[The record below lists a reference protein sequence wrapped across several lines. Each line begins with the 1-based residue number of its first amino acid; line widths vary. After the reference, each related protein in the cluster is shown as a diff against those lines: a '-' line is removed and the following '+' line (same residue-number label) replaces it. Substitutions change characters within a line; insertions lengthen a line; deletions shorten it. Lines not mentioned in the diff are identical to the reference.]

1 MKTGFTQLKDTDRL
15 ILHAADDRTL
25 LEILKVNRNLLILG
39 EDAFKKRMQQSY
51 PVLAKLKPYGM
62 KWAKYYLDMV
72 YYISKLKEDYDIDYI
87 PVSSFDPP
95 GYYVSK
101 KNERKIALDL
111 NQLRNAIHMAEIL
124 AELGDEKL
132 IREWM
137 NKNSKYK
144 DFVLAFLL
152 KYKNISLFEKL
163 YTPNTKPVK
172 YFNPI
177 RGVHQSFLFLEEAAE
192 SGDIDIVN
200 YVLKKFKSIFDHDE
214 LSAFNHLIIGVAK
227 KGDIEML
234 SYITKMFPKQEIDF
248 NSLLYAAASKGKVY
262 FIRSFIQ
269 PENKKI
275 LLKRLPYIFENLIY
289 RETIEVQNPYTKEKT
304 LRFLLDTYFTLG
316 GKKKLINIVPEEEI
330 IDTNTVR
337 IFQEYGF

>member
-1 MKTGFTQLKDTDRL
+1 METGFTQLKDTDRL
-15 ILHAADDRTL
+15 ILDATDDRTL

-39 EDAFKKRMQQSY
+39 EDSFKKRIQRSY
-51 PVLAKLKPYGM
+51 PVLAKLKPYGI

-87 PVSSFDPP
+87 PVSSFDPAS
-95 GYYVSK
+95 YYISK
-101 KNERKIALDL
+101 KNERNIAKDL
-111 NQLRNAIHMAEIL
+111 NLLRDSSHMAEIL
-124 AELGDEKL
+124 AELGDETR

-137 NKNSKYK
+137 NKYTKYK

-163 YTPNTKPVK
+163 YVPNTKPVK
-172 YFNPI
+172 YFNPNY
-177 RGVHQSFLFLEEAAE
+177 GVHQAFLFLEEAAE

-214 LSAFNHLIIGVAK
+214 LSAFNHLIIGSTK
-227 KGDIEML
+227 TGDIEML

-248 NSLLYAAASKGKVY
+248 HELLDAAASKGQID

-275 LLKRLPYIFENLIY
+275 LLKHLPNIIENLIY
-289 RETIEVQNPYTKEKT
+289 RETTEVQNPYKKEKT
-304 LRFLLDTYFTLG
+304 LKFLLDTYFSMG
-316 GKKKLINIVPEEEI
+316 GKRKLINIVAEQEI

>member
-15 ILHAADDRTL
+15 ILDAADDRTL

-39 EDAFKKRMQQSY
+39 DDAFKKRMQQSY

-72 YYISKLKEDYDIDYI
+72 YYISKLKEEYDIDYI
-87 PVSSFDPP
+87 PVSSFDPA

-111 NQLRNAIHMAEIL
+111 NQLRNSIHTAEIL
-124 AELGDEKL
+124 VELGDENR

-152 KYKNISLFEKL
+152 KYRNIPLFEKL
-163 YTPNTKPVK
+163 YVSNNKPVK
-172 YFNPI
+172 YFNPNY
-177 RGVHQSFLFLEEAAE
+177 GVHQAFLFLEEAAE
-192 SGDIDIVN
+192 SGDINVVN
-200 YVLKKFKSIFDHDE
+200 YVLSKFKSIVDREE
-214 LSAFNHLIIGVAK
+214 LITFNHLVTGAAK
-227 KGDIEML
+227 RGDMEML
-234 SYITKMFPKQEIDF
+234 SYIIKMFPKQEINF
-248 NSLLYAAASKGKVY
+248 HVLLEDAASKGRID
-262 FIRSFIQ
+262 FLISFIQ

-275 LLKRLPYIFENLIY
+275 LLKRFPYIIENLVY
-289 RETIEVQNPYTKEKT
+289 RETTEVQNPYKKEKT

-316 GKKKLINIVPEEEI
+316 GKKKSITIVPEEEI